1 MSHQKLDSNTNLP
14 VGLLPHPL
22 QSLHSPRYLGAACGV
37 RRTVVA
43 EKDDEGSHVNDESGG
58 QRVLAGITCRLVSYL
73 LHGMNP
79 VGKEL

>member
-1 MSHQKLDSNTNLP
+1 M
-14 VGLLPHPL
+14 GL
-22 QSLHSPRYLGAACGV
+22 

-43 EKDDEGSHVNDESGG
+43 EKDDEGGLVDDESGG

-79 VGKEL
+79 VGKELLLESHAACFLPQAVPCIVMRGDK